1 MRKIVYQTDQNGKY
15 VGPIELNES
24 DISPLD
30 GVWLIPGGCVEVE
43 PPTVGENQYLVWNGQ
58 TWEIHEIPQEPEPA
72 SIPPTKDQLL
82 IQLDAQYQ
90 YQFNELKLAW
100 VAAQLDGNTALVNE
114 LQTEYQALKQEYQ
127 TEREAI
133 ING

>member
-15 VGPIELNES
+15 VGTIELNES

-43 PPTVGENQYLVWNGQ
+43 PPTVGENQYLIWNGQ
-58 TWEIHEIPQEPEPA
+58 TWEIQREPEPA
-72 SIPPTKDQLL
+72 SPPPPTKNQLL
-82 IQLDAQYQ
+82 AQLDAQYQ

-100 VAAQLDGNTALVNE
+100 AAAQLDGNTTLANE

-127 TEREAI
+127 TKREAI